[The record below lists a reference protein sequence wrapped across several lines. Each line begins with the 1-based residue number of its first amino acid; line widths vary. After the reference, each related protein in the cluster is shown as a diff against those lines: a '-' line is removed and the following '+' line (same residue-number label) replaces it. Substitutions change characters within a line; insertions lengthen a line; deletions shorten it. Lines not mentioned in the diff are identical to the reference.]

1 MKKTHVILILF
12 LCCSFLCAQSAS
24 LAISP
29 PSSMTL
35 EGTGTPATS
44 AHMTITESGGN
55 YAYYCINDVTVES
68 GASLTRWGSGAYC
81 GGGTSTS
88 SVESEED
95 LTQDINV
102 QEDNQKIEAMVMLPE
117 SFGISQNF
125 PNPFNPITTIKYQLP
140 KESYVA
146 LTVYDITGRQV
157 IQLVNETQ
165 GAGYKSIQWNSKD
178 QFGQTVS
185 AGVYIYHIQAGSFNQ
200 TIKMI
205 LLK

>member
-1 MKKTHVILILF
+1 MKKTLIILLSMF
-12 LCCSFLCAQSAS
+12 VCSFLYAQT
-24 LAISP
+24 
-29 PSSMTL
+29 SSMTL

-44 AHMTITESGGN
+44 AHMTITESGGK
-55 YAYYCINDVTVES
+55 YAYYCMNDVTVQS

-102 QEDNQKIEAMVMLPE
+102 QQDNQKIEALVMLPE

-140 KESYVA
+140 EESYVT

-157 IQLVNETQ
+157 VQLINETQ
-165 GAGYKSIQWNSKD
+165 SAGFKSIQWNSKD
-178 QFGQTVS
+178 SFGQSVS
-185 AGVYIYHIQAGSFNQ
+185 AGVYIYHIQAGSFTQNM
-200 TIKMI
+200 KMI